1 MPLHTDSRSSRYV
14 TLVYG
19 FLTFINSNKRPQ
31 AAGLWKFKLKASRNT
46 YHQHPSS
53 SSSSSHLQGGFC
65 AALNYA
71 NVSAID
77 LDSSSEGEGK
87 KG

>member
-19 FLTFINSNKRPQ
+19 FLTFINSNK
-31 AAGLWKFKLKASRNT
+31 SNT
-46 YHQHPSS
+46 YHQHPSSSS